1 MKYTTKITICYIGII
16 ILTSIV
22 FLYYKNKKEKSTQEG
37 LNIGK
42 EIEKAFKKPLKPILD
57 VVDKVKEVF
66 AMVPKRFKALG
77 NAFEKVGKGVG
88 KIFMGIPA
96 AAIVGAND
104 VDGLSTSIGDYINK
118 LFVQYVGPGIECG
131 FQKIADF
138 NYCAKFYFTNLIGET
153 FYSLFI
159 GLPIF
164 TIKLFSGVDLEPPL
178 TIIWDGVLCIDDFVF
193 GAVGYHIVRWSDEI
207 QDKCFLCNKM
217 KPIPSAE
224 PIKQKFTKLKQD
236 FTYKIPDLLWSE
248 PVNEFKSSGSDFKS
262 FFS

>member
-22 FLYYKNKKEKSTQEG
+22 FLYYKNKRSILEG
-37 LNIGK
+37 ARGSDPI
-42 EIEKAFKKPLKPILD
+42 KKLLKPIMQPIND
-57 VVDKVKEVF
+57 AKAGVK
-66 AMVPKRFKALG
+66 KIQTKFKSLG
-77 NAFEKVGKGVG
+77 NGFAKVGKGIG
-88 KIFMGIPA
+88 KIFMGVPGA
-96 AAIVGAND
+96 ATVGAND
-104 VDGLSTSIGDYINK
+104 VGGLSSSIGDYINK
-118 LFVQYVGPGIECG
+118 LFVQFLGPGIECG

-153 FYSLFI
+153 LYSIFI

-164 TIKLFSGVDLEPPL
+164 TIKLFLGETFGNNIEQVLN
-178 TIIWDGVLCIDDFVF
+178 IIWDGVICIDDFVF
-193 GAVGYHIVRWSDEI
+193 AAVGYHIVRWSDEI

-217 KPIPSAE
+217 KPAPSTE

-236 FTYKIPDLLWSE
+236 ITYKIPNLLWSD
-248 PVNEFKSSGSDFKS
+248 PVKEFKASGSDFKT